1 MDITHFFFL
10 KSITRYMELSVSV
23 WFGLGVSC
31 CVSVMH
37 LVTTF
42 TIYNEI
48 QVVLYF
54 WQKKKQLPKDSV
66 SHSHMLTQQQKAIAE
81 VTKQTGVH
89 TKLNVL
95 ALKMSE
101 FIYLTIHSQLREP
114 QKPQKLYNNQS
125 TKLPLSLSLSLF
137 SAVLSGL
144 LSGSESQNC
153 FLSLPLCSP
162 TKENSIP
169 FSLCLSF
176 CSHCVLPQ
184 LRKKTKERLET
195 SVRDQAHSFFFFLQG
210 FFNR

>member
-1 MDITHFFFL
+1 MA
-10 KSITRYMELSVSV
+10 KKK
-23 WFGLGVSC
+23 
-31 CVSVMH
+31 
-37 LVTTF
+37 
-42 TIYNEI
+42 
-48 QVVLYF
+48 
-54 WQKKKQLPKDSV
+54 KKKQLPKDSV

-125 TKLPLSLSLSLF
+125 TKLPLSLSLSLSLSLF

>member
-1 MDITHFFFL
+1 
-10 KSITRYMELSVSV
+10 
-23 WFGLGVSC
+23 
-31 CVSVMH
+31 MH

-125 TKLPLSLSLSLF
+125 TKLPLSLSLSLSLF

-195 SVRDQAHSFFFFLQG
+195 SVRDQAHSFFFFFLQG